1 MTSEQCCK
9 GGQCCSTGG
18 SASRR
23 LAPRIYRSAASVLPG
38 ALLVLLP
45 KCPLCLAAWLTAV
58 TGIGFSA
65 TGVAWA
71 GGIVVMLWVA
81 GVALAVASMVSVGR
95 RVRVGIG
102 LAPRDNIGHQREG
115 RCLSAGEG

>member
-1 MTSEQCCK
+1 VT
-9 GGQCCSTGG
+9 GQCCTGG

-23 LAPRIYRSAASVLPG
+23 LAPRIYRSAASILPG

-65 TGVAWA
+65 AGIGWA
-71 GGIVVMLWVA
+71 GGIVVMIWVA
-81 GVALAVASMVSVGR
+81 GAALAIASVVSVAGAR
-95 RVRVGIG
+95 R
-102 LAPRDNIGHQREG
+102 RDNIGHQREG
-115 RCLSAGEG
+115 RYLSAGEG